1 MATILVFLVV
11 IYFQGFRVDLP
22 VKYRSQRGMQ
32 GSYPIKLFYTSN
44 MPIILQTAL
53 VSNLYFVSQL
63 LHKRY
68 PNNFLVN
75 LLGKWKDEETA
86 GPAQTMPISGLVY
99 YISPPNSIAEVLV
112 VVVATRSLWWW
123 WWWWHQRPLRAVR
136 GARFQGICGNPPS
149 SRHTPVP
156 QQQQDVVVV
165 PSQVFVD
172 PLRAL
177 LYLAFILVACALF
190 SKTWIE
196 ARDTARSGE
205 IPRDRGSRREIA
217 RDRARLR
224 ARSRPRA
231 RDAGIL
237 TRSRRDLGSIPLA
250 RRCPARRRRTSPS
263 SCATSRW

>member
-1 MATILVFLVV
+1 MAHLAHPAPNSDPHSSQTFSPTTINTGRGTEFEGALVALFHLVLSRSDKWRALKEAFYRQNLPNITNIMATVLVFLVV

-99 YISPPNSIAEVLV
+99 YISPPNSIAEV
-112 VVVATRSLWWW
+112 
-123 WWWWHQRPLRAVR
+123 
-136 GARFQGICGNPPS
+136 
-149 SRHTPVP
+149 
-156 QQQQDVVVV
+156 
-165 PSQVFVD
+165 FVD
-172 PLRAL
+172 PLRAV

-196 ARDTARSGE
+196 ARE
-205 IPRDRGSRREIA
+205 IPRDRARSREIGDRGARSREIA
-217 RDRARLR
+217 RDAD
-224 ARSRPRA
+224 PRA
-231 RDAGIL
+231 
-237 TRSRRDLGSIPLA
+237 
-250 RRCPARRRRTSPS
+250 
-263 SCATSRW
+263 